1 MAAHDRSALFLDA
14 NERPLQRAAAGL
26 ASAGV
31 PVFPVAPQ
39 GKVPLIRN
47 GRGFRDATTNLRL
60 IEAWWRRFPQANI
73 GVPTGAASGLVV
85 VDVDVHGTNGYNA
98 LHRADH
104 AGLISGWEFLVRS
117 PTGGLHL
124 YYPAA
129 EDREQ
134 RSWQAGNAGIDFRG
148 DGGYIVAPPSLRV
161 IDGETVPYRIT
172 ELGTEPAHPLDAGRL
187 RDFLEPPRPP
197 RRTSSQTPARGR
209 ADPQKLADWLGGER
223 TDRNRKLF
231 WASCVLAEEGVPY
244 REALDAMLTV
254 EQPDFGSREIA
265 RTVASGYKRI
275 HGTPS
280 QQSSAPQQGVVAR
293 GLPARDLDAA
303 EPGPQ
308 VPAAR
313 GL

>member
-1 MAAHDRSALFLDA
+1 
-14 NERPLQRAAAGL
+14 
-26 ASAGV
+26 V
-31 PVFPVAPQ
+31 PVFPVAPRD
-39 GKVPLIRN
+39 KVPLIRN
-47 GRGFRDATTNLRL
+47 GRGFRDATTNLRQ
-60 IEAWWRRFPQANI
+60 IETWWRRFPQANI
-73 GVPTGAASGLVV
+73 GVPTGAASGLAV

-98 LHRADH
+98 LNRADR
-104 AGLISGWEFLVRS
+104 AGLVTGWEFLVRS

-129 EDREQ
+129 EEMEQ
-134 RSWQAGNAGIDFRG
+134 RSWQAGSAGIDFRG

-197 RRTSSQTPARGR
+197 RRFLTQTCGQGR
-209 ADPQKLADWLGGER
+209 TDPQKLANWLGAER

-254 EQPDFGSREIA
+254 EQPDFGSREIT
-265 RTVASGYKRI
+265 RTVTSGYKRI
-275 HGTPS
+275 HGIPS
-280 QQSSAPQQGVVAR
+280 QRGSAPPQGAVSR
-293 GLPARDLDAA
+293 GGPARAPYA
-303 EPGPQ
+303 PEPGPR

>member
-1 MAAHDRSALFLDA
+1 MTVRDLSAIFLDA
-14 NERPLQRAAAGL
+14 TDQPLPIAAREL
-26 ASAGV
+26 AAAGV
-31 PVFPVAPQ
+31 PVFPVAPRD
-39 GKVPLIRN
+39 KVPLIRH
-47 GRGFRDATTNLRL
+47 GRGFRDATTDLGQV
-60 IEAWWRRFPQANI
+60 EAWWRRFPQANI

-85 VDVDVHGTNGYNA
+85 VDVDVHGTNGYDA
-98 LHRADH
+98 LNRADQ
-104 AGLISGWEFLVRS
+104 AGLIAGWEFLVRS

-129 EDREQ
+129 EDGQQ

-172 ELGTEPAHPLDAGRL
+172 ELGTEPAHPLDAGQL
-187 RDFLEPPRPP
+187 RRFLEPPRPP
-197 RRTSSQTPARGR
+197 RRFPAQTRRLGR
-209 ADPQKLADWLGGER
+209 TDPLKLADWLSRES

-244 REALDAMLTV
+244 RDALDAMLTV
-254 EQPDFGSREIA
+254 EQPDFGSREIT

-275 HGTPS
+275 HG
-280 QQSSAPQQGVVAR
+280 APAPAGETRAPR
-293 GLPARDLDAA
+293 LGPARDAA
-303 EPGPQ
+303 PEQRLAP
-308 VPAAR
+308 VR